1 MFDPIYQ
8 AVARALAGIYALPV
22 IGGNYGISIFLL
34 TLVVMVL
41 LMPLTLKATRSTIKM
56 QLVQPELKA
65 LQKKHKGGNREEMNA
80 EVMALYQREGINPVG
95 GCVPM
100 LAQAPV
106 FLVMFRV
113 IQGLTRRDSEVGYYE
128 LAQLALQK
136 QSLPVPSGD
145 NISPKFL
152 DKTTRL
158 YQDLHGSTKMSFG
171 PFDLAQQPL
180 DVLRDSILSSIPY
193 LLLIVLVVVGSY
205 YQQRQVT
212 TRRSPSSQPAT
223 GVAAQQQAMLKFL
236 PLMTGVWSFIFPT
249 GLVLYWFYQSIFRI
263 AQQGYI
269 TRSLYGHDGEGTL
282 AMQRAAE
289 HAEAEAAAKDKPAK
303 EKPAKTESPKKKKVA
318 PNEEAFGAAN
328 DSSNGTSGNKR
339 EAFFEQKR
347 AAKKPRTDQS
357 GAQSNRV
364 TPKGT
369 QSGPTKKK
377 RKR

>member
-1 MFDPIYQ
+1 MFDPIYH

-113 IQGLTRRDSEVGYYE
+113 IRGLTRRDSEVGYYD
-128 LAQLALQK
+128 LAQLARQK
-136 QSLPVPSGD
+136 LSLPVLSGD
-145 NISPKFL
+145 KIAPKFL
-152 DKTTRL
+152 DKTTSL
-158 YQDLHGSTKMSFG
+158 YENLHTTSEMKFG
-171 PFDLAQQPL
+171 LIDLAQQPL
-180 DVLRDSILSSIPY
+180 DVLRDSILRSIPY

-289 HAEAEAAAKDKPAK
+289 HAEAEAAAKDKPVK
-303 EKPAKTESPKKKKVA
+303 EKPAKTESPKKKQSA
-318 PNEEAFGAAN
+318 PDDDVTGSAN
-328 DSSNGTSGNKR
+328 DSSNGTTGRKR

-347 AAKKPRTDQS
+347 AAKKPKTDQS

>member
-136 QSLPVPSGD
+136 QSLPVPGGD

-303 EKPAKTESPKKKKVA
+303 EKPAKTESPKKKKIA
-318 PNEEAFGAAN
+318 PDEEVFGAAN